1 MLRIRVVND
10 MTKQLLITY
19 YTGTGKTRWM
29 AQTIAD
35 GAREQGI
42 SVKVLPVEDC
52 TVEDLEVADGIA
64 IGSPTYFSNMAWQV
78 KKLVDESINLYRR
91 DHLLQHKVAGCFTS
105 SGTRIDGNDCIQ
117 TLEVAFGHH
126 HRMKMLEGIVRVS
139 NDPNPKIEQLCK
151 NYGHRIAKTL
161 MS

>member
-10 MTKQLLITY
+10 MTKQLLIIY
-19 YTGTGKTRWM
+19 YTGTGKTQWM

-52 TVEDLEVADGIA
+52 TMEDLEMADGIVV
-64 IGSPTYFSNMAWQV
+64 GSPTYFSNMAWQV
-78 KKLVDESINLYRR
+78 KKLVDESISLYRR
-91 DHLLQHKVAGCFTS
+91 DHLLQGKVAGCFTS
-105 SGTRIDGNDCIQ
+105 SGTRTDGDDCIK

-139 NDPNPKIEQLCK
+139 NDPNPKIERLCK
-151 NYGHRIAKTL
+151 NYGRRIAKTL
-161 MS
+161 MF

>member
-1 MLRIRVVND
+1 

-19 YTGTGKTRWM
+19 YTGTGKTQWM

-52 TVEDLEVADGIA
+52 TVEELHVADGII

-78 KKLVDESINLYRR
+78 KKLVDESITLYRR
-91 DHLLQHKVAGCFTS
+91 DHLLQDKVAGCFTS
-105 SGTRIDGNDCIQ
+105 SGTKTDGKDCIK
-117 TLEVAFGHH
+117 TLKVAFGHH
-126 HRMKMLEGIVRVS
+126 HRMKMLEGIIRVS
-139 NDPNPKIEQLCK
+139 NDPNTKIEQLCK
-151 NYGHRIAKTL
+151 NYGRRIAKILTP
-161 MS
+161 